1 MRAVG
6 PIAIFLD
13 LVESLLLSLVLFMVS
28 PIQSAKCLTE
38 LNKIYLGV
46 KVLSRNGVLASTIR
60 ATIDI
65 RMLRFDRAITI
76 LESALAVVE
85 DSHFEH
91 AQEDSESVLE
101 FLFAWITN
109 VYLQLAQIDD
119 AALTVI
125 RANKSIGVTK
135 LANVGEL
142 DVKTAHIVKAGLAA
156 GRLLDEN
163 GSATFMVQAGELDQR
178 RKRRNQKKSLL
189 GERVTGKIIPF
200 PFPHKP

>member
-1 MRAVG
+1 
-6 PIAIFLD
+6 
-13 LVESLLLSLVLFMVS
+13 
-28 PIQSAKCLTE
+28 
-38 LNKIYLGV
+38 
-46 KVLSRNGVLASTIR
+46 
-60 ATIDI
+60 
-65 RMLRFDRAITI
+65 
-76 LESALAVVE
+76 LAVVE

-163 GSATFMVQAGELDQR
+163 GTATFMVQAGELDQR
-178 RKRRNQKKSLL
+178 RKRRNQKKTVLR
-189 GERVTGKIIPF
+189 ERVTGKIIPF
-200 PFPHKP
+200 PIPQKP

>member
-13 LVESLLLSLVLFMVS
+13 LVESSLLSLVLFIVS

-65 RMLRFDRAITI
+65 RMQRFDRAITI

-85 DSHFEH
+85 DSHFEQ
-91 AQEDSESVLE
+91 AQEDSEAVLE
-101 FLFAWITN
+101 FLFAWIART
-109 VYLQLAQIDD
+109 YLQLAQIDD

-163 GSATFMVQAGELDQR
+163 GTATFMVQAGELDQR
-178 RKRRNQKKSLL
+178 RKRRHQKKRSLS
-189 GERVTGKIIPF
+189 ETVTGKIIPF
-200 PFPHKP
+200 PMPQKP